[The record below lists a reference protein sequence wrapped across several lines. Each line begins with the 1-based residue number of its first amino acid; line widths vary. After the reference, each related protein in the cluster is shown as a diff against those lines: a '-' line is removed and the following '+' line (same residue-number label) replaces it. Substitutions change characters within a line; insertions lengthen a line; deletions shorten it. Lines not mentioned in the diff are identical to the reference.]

1 MEYWRDHRH
10 TTRTERWK
18 CKKQPPQQAPKTNHG
33 GTRAAKIL
41 PEDKIIMID
50 ENHQIGMDDEEM
62 DLGGDGA
69 DDAE

>member
-10 TTRTERWK
+10 TTRTEDGIVK
-18 CKKQPPQQAPKTNHG
+18 TATATSTQTNHG

-69 DDAE
+69 NDAE